1 MGITSVGIRH
11 LALKR
16 QTELRGWRL
25 KMYNE
30 KVLLAV
36 IAVLTIG
43 FMGSTFF
50 LILGALMTAGLL
62 STAMGL

>member
-1 MGITSVGIRH
+1 
-11 LALKR
+11 
-16 QTELRGWRL
+16 
-25 KMYNE
+25 MYNE